1 MLKLLINILNKIKPK
16 NTNNYNY
23 NIYLEKNPLGA
34 QSTEYKCPY
43 CDRKSASPGGVR
55 FHVKLTHPEKLEEFN
70 EKYYAEMESRFKA
83 PLPES

>member
-16 NTNNYNY
+16 DTNNYNY
-23 NIYLEKNPLGA
+23 YIYLERNPLEA

-55 FHVKLTHPEKLEEFN
+55 FHVKLTHPEKLDEFN
-70 EKYYAEMESRFKA
+70 EKYHAEMEARFKTS
-83 PLPES
+83 LPES